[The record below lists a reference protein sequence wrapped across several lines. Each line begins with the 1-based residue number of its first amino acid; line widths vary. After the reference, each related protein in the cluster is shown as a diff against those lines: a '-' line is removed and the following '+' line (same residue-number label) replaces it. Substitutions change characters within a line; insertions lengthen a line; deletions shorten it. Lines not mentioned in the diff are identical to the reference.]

1 MKRHPCSFHAAAS
14 GIVDQSFCVDVQ
26 CGTTRMSQW
35 TQQRGRINFSVE
47 FPAGIDAV
55 IHSAPPLRKDCLLL
69 VAMVTGFLK
78 ETLHVTHFVLLER

>member
-1 MKRHPCSFHAAAS
+1 MQPRVELWISLFAWTFNVVPPGCLNGYKRS
-14 GIVDQSFCVDVQ
+14 
-26 CGTTRMSQW
+26 
-35 TQQRGRINFSVE
+35 RINFSVE

-55 IHSAPPLRKDCLLL
+55 IHSAPPLRTDCLLL